1 MEKFAHFATDALH
14 VGQEPD
20 QWAHH
25 EIVPPICLAT
35 TFKQPAPAQ
44 PKTFDYARGGNATRF
59 CLEQCIA
66 SLEAAKYCK
75 TFASGLAA
83 ISAITAILKP
93 GDAILALSD
102 MYGGTMRFFNQVL
115 GKVGIKYIMADFV
128 GKNVEEYLTPDV
140 KMIWIESPTNPLLRI
155 VDIKEVCAIAK
166 KTEGLLTVVDNTFMS
181 PYFQRPLALGASM
194 TVHSV
199 TKYINGH
206 SDVIMGCVC
215 TDSKEIFEH
224 LNFQQLAVGAV
235 PSPFDCYLV
244 NRGIKTLHLRMR
256 AHEEN
261 GFEVARFLEKHPLVE
276 SVIFPGLSSHPQ
288 HELHVKQTTGTSG
301 MVSFYIRGSKTE
313 AVTFL
318 KSLKVSNN
326 IKELYIIVK
335 QSRFL
340 RLLSRSED
348 TKVWRNTRKALMTHA
363 SVPEKIREQ
372 LGITDNL
379 IRLSVGLE
387 DPEDLKADLDNALK
401 ATQCFPNGI

>member
-1 MEKFAHFATDALH
+1 MNYLS
-14 VGQEPD
+14 G
-20 QWAHH
+20 
-25 EIVPPICLAT
+25 
-35 TFKQPAPAQ
+35 
-44 PKTFDYARGGNATRF
+44 
-59 CLEQCIA
+59 
-66 SLEAAKYCK
+66 K

-83 ISAITAILKP
+83 ISAITAILRP
-93 GDAILALSD
+93 GEAILALTD

-115 GKVGIKYIMADFV
+115 GKVGIKCIMVDLI
-128 GKNVEEYLTPDV
+128 GKNIEEYLTPDV

-155 VDIKEVCAIAK
+155 VDIEEVCTTAR

-181 PYFQRPLALGASM
+181 PYFQRPLALGATM

-215 TDSKEIFEH
+215 TNSKEIFDH

-276 SVIFPGLSSHPQ
+276 SVIFPGLPSHPQ

-301 MVSFYIRGSKTE
+301 MVSFYIRGGQTE

-318 KSLKVSNN
+318 KSLKIFALAESLGGY
-326 IKELYIIVK
+326 ESLA
-335 QSRFL
+335 
-340 RLLSRSED
+340 EHP
-348 TKVWRNTRKALMTHA
+348 ALMTHA
-363 SVPEKIREQ
+363 SVPEKIRKQ

-401 ATQCFPNGI
+401 ATQRFPNGI

>member
-1 MEKFAHFATDALH
+1 MEKFPHFATDALH
-14 VGQEPD
+14 VGQDPN

-35 TFKQPAPAQ
+35 TFKQPAPAE
-44 PKTFDYARGGNATRF
+44 PKTFDYSRAGNATRA

-66 SLEAAKYCK
+66 SLEAAKYCR

-83 ISAITAILKP
+83 ISAITAMLKP
-93 GDAILALSD
+93 GDVILSSTD
-102 MYGGTMRFFNQVL
+102 MYGGTMRFFNKVL
-115 GKVGIKYIMADFV
+115 AKVGIKCIMVDLV
-128 GKNVEEYLTPDV
+128 EKNIEECITPDV
-140 KMIWIESPTNPLLRI
+140 KMILIESPTNPLLRI
-155 VDIKEVCAIAK
+155 VDIEKVCAVANK
-166 KTEGLLTVVDNTFMS
+166 RNGLLTVVDNTFMS
-181 PYFQRPLALGASM
+181 PYFQRPLSLGATM

-215 TDSKEIFEH
+215 TNSKEVYEH
-224 LNFQQLAVGAV
+224 LNFYQLAVGAV

-276 SVIFPGLSSHPQ
+276 SVIFPGLPSHPQ

-301 MVSFYIRGSKTE
+301 MVSFYLRGGKNESV
-313 AVTFL
+313 AFL
-318 KSLKVSNN
+318 KNLKIFALAESLGGYESLA
-326 IKELYIIVK
+326 EHP
-335 QSRFL
+335 
-340 RLLSRSED
+340 
-348 TKVWRNTRKALMTHA
+348 AMMTHA
-363 SVPEKIREQ
+363 SVPEEIREQ

-387 DPEDLKADLDNALK
+387 DAEDLKADLDNALN
-401 ATQCFPNGI
+401 AAQRFPNGV